1 MNRREIK
8 NMKVAFTTLGCKVN
22 QYDTQAL
29 TELFAANGFDVVKSD
44 EFADIYIINSCTVT
58 GTGDKKTRQALHKA
72 KKQNPSSIVAL
83 TGCFPQAF
91 PEKAVEVLE
100 ADVITGTKN
109 RASLLPMIM
118 HAISTGQRIINIS
131 VNNNNDPFEAMQ
143 THQFLGH
150 TRAFVKIEDGCNR
163 FCSYCIIPYARGN
176 IRSKAL
182 SDIKK
187 ELETLAEK
195 GYKEIVFV
203 GINLMAYGT
212 DNNTSLSDAI
222 EIANGV
228 DGIER
233 IRLGSIEPDLVT
245 QEFLNTIKSIE
256 KFCPH
261 FHLSLQSGSD
271 LTLKRMNRRYT
282 SEEYANTISIIRN
295 IFPECAVTSDVLVGF
310 SGETDEE
317 FKSSFEFIKRI
328 NFSQIHIFPYSRR
341 EGTAAYEFP
350 NQISKSIK
358 DKRCK
363 ELNEL
368 AKQSQLA
375 FNKSF
380 VGKTMSVL
388 FEKSN
393 IPDYAVGS
401 AKNNLNVRVRIQ
413 NNLQGLV
420 ENVIIKGY
428 FDDYCLGEII

>member
-1 MNRREIK
+1 
-8 NMKVAFTTLGCKVN
+8 MKVAFTTLGCKVN

-29 TELFAANGFDVVKSD
+29 TELFADNGFDVVPSD

-72 KKQNPSSIVAL
+72 KKQNQNSIVAL

-91 PEKAVEVLE
+91 PEKAALILE

-118 HAISTGQRIINIS
+118 QAISTGQRIINIS
-131 VNNNNDPFEAMQ
+131 DNNNNDTFEAMQ

-176 IRSKAL
+176 IRSKSL
-182 SDIKK
+182 SEIKI
-187 ELETLAEK
+187 ELLILADK

-203 GINLMAYGT
+203 GINLMAYGM
-212 DNNTSLSDAI
+212 DINASLSDAV

-245 QEFLNTIKSIE
+245 QVFLNKIKSMD

-271 LTLKRMNRRYT
+271 LTLKRMNRKYT
-282 SEEYANTISIIRN
+282 SEDYANTISIIRQF
-295 IFPECAVTSDVLVGF
+295 FPKCAVTSDVLVGF

-317 FKSSFEFIKRI
+317 FKKSFEFIKKI
-328 NFSQIHIFPYSRR
+328 GFSQIHIFPYSRR
-341 EGTAAYEFP
+341 EGTAAYELP
-350 NQISKSIK
+350 GQISKSIK

-363 ELNEL
+363 ELIEL
-368 AKQSQLA
+368 SKQNQLA
-375 FNKSF
+375 FNKTF
-380 VGKTMSVL
+380 VGETMSIL
-388 FEKSN
+388 FEKST

-401 AKNNLNVRVRIQ
+401 AKNNLNVRVKTQ
-413 NNLQGLV
+413 KKLQGLV
-420 ENVIIKGY
+420 ENVIIKEY
-428 FDDYCLGEII
+428 FDDYCLGVII